1 MFKERQVLSLCRI
14 KRILESD
21 RGEANYISTVVYIF
35 IAVIILAFIL
45 NLFSV
50 ISTKQQLDHCA
61 DQMVKQIQLAGGIN
75 TETENLFEYLCGEIN
90 GATNISYSINS
101 SYYSPKPFGM
111 DKAIQLGT
119 PFYITIT
126 GRANLGGFWNL
137 NLVKITVVAK
147 GAGVSERYWK

>member
-1 MFKERQVLSLCRI
+1 MCRI
-14 KRILESD
+14 KRILKSD

-35 IAVIILAFIL
+35 IAVIVLAFIL
-45 NLFSV
+45 NLFSI
-50 ISTKQQLDHCA
+50 ISAKQQLDYCA
-61 DQMVKQIQLAGGIN
+61 DQMVKQIQLAGGVN
-75 TETENLFEYLCGEIN
+75 SDTEDLFGYLCGEMK
-90 GATNISYSINS
+90 GATNITYSIDS
-101 SYYSPKPFGM
+101 SYYSPRPSGM

-119 PFYITIT
+119 PFYLTVT

>member
-1 MFKERQVLSLCRI
+1 MCHI
-14 KRILESD
+14 KRILKSD

-35 IAVIILAFIL
+35 IAVIVLAFIL
-45 NLFSV
+45 NLFSI

-75 TETENLFEYLCGEIN
+75 SDTEDLFQYLCGEIK
-90 GATNISYSINS
+90 GATNITYSINAD
-101 SYYSPKPFGM
+101 YYSPRPSGM
-111 DKAIQLGT
+111 EKAIQLGT
-119 PFYITIT
+119 PFYLTVT
-126 GRANLGGFWNL
+126 GRASLGGFWNL